1 MCKTMNEV
9 YIDGVS
15 QTRFGKDTRKLEIML
30 ADVGKAALI
39 SSKCK
44 LPPDIVYV
52 GNFNYMGYADQ
63 GSLDALVGEEL
74 RKKIGSTTPVFHIDR
89 GSASGAA
96 AVEAG
101 FGHAEAGKRVLV
113 ISGEKM
119 FLEQADREKITEE
132 TSKMMGE
139 KERKF
144 GINMATLAAI
154 ATTEYMIRYGMDQEK
169 IQNIFF
175 QILNKNRHFG
185 SKNRHAYFK
194 KRVSKKDYF
203 DRAKNPWVAEP
214 LTRNDCAGT
223 YNGAAAV
230 YLVPEETDIK
240 LVGIRSA
247 FSSIKTEEKYTLT
260 SLDATVDAARELFLS
275 TGLNPHEIDIVELH
289 DAFQPVPLL
298 AAEDLGFVERGQGAN
313 FILNEENQKG
323 KEVFYN
329 RSGGFFSK
337 THPLAASGT
346 AQLVELVF
354 QMRGVS
360 QYSKM
365 LKEHQSTINRGLWFS
380 MEGFGYY
387 NVIGIVEKTDHL
399 KEKEG
404 LDEENLPGYLK
415 PGGIIKRYR
424 ERGKVVGSTS
434 SSGET
439 GFAIVKNW
447 NGKLQL
453 ASLQSSVKLGEKVK
467 VVKADIPYVKV
478 SEHVSEI
485 LKK

>member
-1 MCKTMNEV
+1 MNIGEV

-15 QTRFGKDTRKLEIML
+15 QTKFGKDTRQLEIML
-30 ADVGKAALI
+30 ADVGRRALI
-39 SSKCK
+39 YSKCK
-44 LPPDIVYV
+44 EPPDLVYV
-52 GNFNYMGYADQ
+52 GNYNYKGYADQ

-74 RKKIGSTTPVFHIDR
+74 RKKIESTTPVFHVDR

-96 AVEAG
+96 AVEAA
-101 FGHAEAGKRVLV
+101 FEHVKVGKRVLV

-119 FLEQADREKITEE
+119 LLEDADREKITAE

-144 GINMATLAAI
+144 GINMATIAAI
-154 ATTEYMIRYGMDQEK
+154 ATTEYMKRYGI
-169 IQNIFF
+169 IQDEIQDIFF
-175 QILNKNRHFG
+175 RILNKNREYG
-185 SKNRHAYFK
+185 SKNKYAYFK
-194 KRVSKKDYF
+194 NLVSKEDYF
-203 DRAKNPWVAEP
+203 NEKKNPWVAEP

-230 YLVPEETDIK
+230 YLVPDETDIK
-240 LVGIRSA
+240 LSGIKSA
-247 FSSIKTEEKYTLT
+247 FSTIKTEEKYTLT
-260 SLDATVDAARELFLS
+260 SLNATVDAACELFQN
-275 TGLNPHEIDIVELH
+275 TGFNPHEIDIVELH
-289 DAFQPVPLL
+289 DAFQPVPIL
-298 AAEDLGFVERGQGAN
+298 AAEDLGFVERGRGAD
-313 FILNEENQKG
+313 FILNEENKNG
-323 KEVFYN
+323 NKVFYN
-329 RSGGFFSK
+329 Q

-354 QMRGVS
+354 QMRGEN

-365 LKEHQSTINRGLWFS
+365 LREYQSTINRGLWFS

-387 NVIGIVEKTDHL
+387 SVIGIIEKTEHQV
-399 KEKEG
+399 EKEG
-404 LDEENLPGYLK
+404 LKEENLPKYLK
-415 PGGIIKRYR
+415 HGGIIKRYR
-424 ERGKVVGSTS
+424 ERRKVVGSSTS
-434 SSGET
+434 SDKT
-439 GFAIVKNW
+439 GVAIVKNW

-478 SEHVSEI
+478 SEQVGEI

>member
-1 MCKTMNEV
+1 MSEV

-15 QTRFGKDTRKLEIML
+15 QTKFGKDTRKLEIML
-30 ADVGKAALI
+30 ADVGKGALVH
-39 SSKCK
+39 SKYK
-44 LPPDIVYV
+44 DPPDIVYI

-74 RKKIGSTTPVFHIDR
+74 RKKIESTTPVFHLDR

-96 AVEAG
+96 AVEAA
-101 FGHAEAGKRVLV
+101 FGHVKAGERVLV

-119 FLEQADREKITEE
+119 FLEEANRQKITEE

-144 GINMATLAAI
+144 GINMATIAAI
-154 ATTEYMIRYGMDQEK
+154 AATEYMIRYEINKEK
-169 IQNIFF
+169 IQDIFF
-175 QILNKNRHFG
+175 RILNKNREYG
-185 SKNRHAYFK
+185 SKNKHAYFK
-194 KRVSKKDYF
+194 NLVSKEDYF
-203 DRAKNPWVAEP
+203 NEEKNPWVADP

-230 YLVPEETDIK
+230 YLVPDETDIK
-240 LVGIRSA
+240 LSGIKSA
-247 FSSIKTEEKYTLT
+247 FSTIKTEEKYTLT
-260 SLDATVDAARELFLS
+260 SLDASVDAARELFQE
-275 TGLNPHEIDIVELH
+275 TGFNPHEIDIVELH
-289 DAFQPVPLL
+289 DAFQPVPIL
-298 AAEDLGFVERGQGAN
+298 AAEDLGFVERGKGAD
-313 FILNEENQKG
+313 FILNEENKNG
-323 KEVFYN
+323 NKVFYN

-346 AQLVELVF
+346 AQLVELVL
-354 QMRGVS
+354 QMRGES

-365 LKEHQSTINRGLWFS
+365 LKEHQDEINRGLWFS

-387 NVIGIVEKTDHL
+387 NVIGIIEKTNHL
-399 KEKEG
+399 VEKEG
-404 LDEENLPGYLK
+404 LVEENLPEYLK
-415 PGGIIKRYR
+415 HGGIIKRYK
-424 ERGKVVGSTS
+424 ERRKVVGSTS
-434 SSGET
+434 LSSET

-467 VVKADIPYVKV
+467 VVKADIPYIKV
-478 SEHVSEI
+478 SEHVGEI

>member
-1 MCKTMNEV
+1 MDEV

-15 QTRFGKDTRKLEIML
+15 QTKFGKDTRKLEIML
-30 ADVGKAALI
+30 ADVGKGALVH
-39 SSKCK
+39 SKHK
-44 LPPDIVYV
+44 DPPDIVYI

-74 RKKIGSTTPVFHIDR
+74 RKKIESTTPVFHIDR

-96 AVEAG
+96 AVEAA
-101 FGHAEAGKRVLV
+101 FEHVKAGKRVLV

-119 FLEQADREKITEE
+119 FLEDTNRQKIKEE

-144 GINMATLAAI
+144 GINMATIAAI
-154 ATTEYMIRYGMDQEK
+154 AATEYMIRYGINKEK
-169 IQNIFF
+169 IQDIFF
-175 QILNKNRHFG
+175 RILNKNREYG
-185 SKNRHAYFK
+185 SKNRYAYFK
-194 KRVSKKDYF
+194 NLISKEDYF
-203 DRAKNPWVAEP
+203 DRKKNPWVAEP
-214 LTRNDCAGT
+214 LSRNDCAGT

-230 YLVPEETDIK
+230 YFVPEKTDIK
-240 LVGIRSA
+240 LSGIKSA
-247 FSSIKTEEKYTLT
+247 FSTIKTEEKYTLT
-260 SLDATVDAARELFLS
+260 SLDASVDAARELFQY
-275 TGLNPHEIDIVELH
+275 TGFNPHEIDIVELH
-289 DAFQPVPLL
+289 DAFQPVPIL
-298 AAEDLGFVERGQGAN
+298 AAEDLGFVERGKGAD
-313 FILNEENQKG
+313 FILNEENKNG
-323 KEVFYN
+323 NKVFYN

-346 AQLVELVF
+346 AQLVELVL
-354 QMRGVS
+354 QMRGES

-365 LKEHQSTINRGLWFS
+365 LKEHQDEINRGLWFS

-387 NVIGIVEKTDHL
+387 NVIGIIEKTEHPV
-399 KEKEG
+399 EKEG
-404 LDEENLPGYLK
+404 LIEENLPEYLK
-415 PGGIIKRYR
+415 HGGIIKRYK
-424 ERGKVVGSTS
+424 ERRKVVGSTS
-434 SSGET
+434 SSSET

-478 SEHVSEI
+478 SEHVGEI

>member
-1 MCKTMNEV
+1 MSEV

-30 ADVGKAALI
+30 AGVGRGALI
-39 SSKCK
+39 YSKCK
-44 LPPDIVYV
+44 EPPDIVYV

-74 RKKIGSTTPVFHIDR
+74 RKKIESTTPVFHIDR

-96 AVEAG
+96 AVEAA
-101 FGHAEAGKRVLV
+101 FEHAKAGKRVLV

-119 FLEQADREKITEE
+119 FLKDADREKITEE

-144 GINMATLAAI
+144 GINMATIAAI

-169 IQNIFF
+169 IQDVFF
-175 QILNKNRHFG
+175 RILNKNREYG
-185 SKNRHAYFK
+185 SKNKYAYFK
-194 KRVSKKDYF
+194 KLVSKEDYF
-203 DRAKNPWVAEP
+203 NNKKNPWVAEP

-230 YLVPEETDIK
+230 YLVPDETDIK
-240 LVGIRSA
+240 LSGIKSA
-247 FSSIKTEEKYTLT
+247 FSTIKTEEKHTLT
-260 SLDATVDAARELFLS
+260 SLNATVDAARELFQD
-275 TGLNPHEIDIVELH
+275 TGFNPHEIDIVELH
-289 DAFQPVPLL
+289 DAFQPVPIL
-298 AAEDLGFVERGQGAN
+298 AAEDLGFVERGKGAD
-313 FILNEENQKG
+313 FILNEENKNG
-323 KEVFYN
+323 NKVFYN

-346 AQLVELVF
+346 AQLVELVL
-354 QMRGVS
+354 QMRGES

-365 LKEHQSTINRGLWFS
+365 LREYQSDINRGLWFS

-387 NVIGIVEKTDHL
+387 NVIGIIEKTEHQV
-399 KEKEG
+399 EKEG
-404 LDEENLPGYLK
+404 LIEENLPEYLK
-415 PGGIIKRYR
+415 RGGIIKRYK
-424 ERGKVVGSTS
+424 ERRKVVGSTS
-434 SSGET
+434 SSEKT
-439 GFAIVKNW
+439 GFAVVKNW
-447 NGKLQL
+447 DGKLQL
-453 ASLQSSVKLGEKVK
+453 VTLQASVKVGEKVK

-478 SEHVSEI
+478 SEQVGEI

>member
-1 MCKTMNEV
+1 MNMGEV
-9 YIDGVS
+9 YIDGIS
-15 QTRFGKDTRKLEIML
+15 QTKFGKDTRKLEIML
-30 ADVGKAALI
+30 ADVGKGALVH
-39 SSKCK
+39 SKHK
-44 LPPDIVYV
+44 DPPDLVYI

-74 RKKIGSTTPVFHIDR
+74 RKKIESTTPVFHIDR

-96 AVEAG
+96 AVEAA
-101 FGHAEAGKRVLV
+101 FEHVKAGKRVLV

-119 FLEQADREKITEE
+119 FLEDANRQKITEE

-144 GINMATLAAI
+144 GINMATIAAI
-154 ATTEYMIRYGMDQEK
+154 AATEYMIRYGINKEK
-169 IQNIFF
+169 IQDIFF
-175 QILNKNRHFG
+175 RILNKNREYG
-185 SKNRHAYFK
+185 SKNRYAYFK
-194 KRVSKKDYF
+194 NLISKEDYF
-203 DRAKNPWVAEP
+203 DRKKNPWVAEP
-214 LTRNDCAGT
+214 LSRNDCAGT

-230 YLVPEETDIK
+230 YLVPDETDIK
-240 LVGIRSA
+240 LSGIKSA
-247 FSSIKTEEKYTLT
+247 FSTIKTEEKYTLT
-260 SLDATVDAARELFLS
+260 SLDASVDAARELFQY
-275 TGLNPHEIDIVELH
+275 TGFNPHEIDIVELH
-289 DAFQPVPLL
+289 DAFQPVPIL
-298 AAEDLGFVERGQGAN
+298 AAEDLGFVERGKGAD
-313 FILNEENQKG
+313 FILNEENRNGNK
-323 KEVFYN
+323 VFYN

-346 AQLVELVF
+346 AQLVELVL
-354 QMRGVS
+354 QMRGES

-365 LKEHQSTINRGLWFS
+365 LKEHQDEINRGLWFS

-387 NVIGIVEKTDHL
+387 NVIGIIEKTNHL
-399 KEKEG
+399 VEKEG
-404 LDEENLPGYLK
+404 LVEENLPEYLK
-415 PGGIIKRYR
+415 HGGIIKRYR
-424 ERGKVVGSTS
+424 ERRKVVGSISLS
-434 SSGET
+434 SET

-478 SEHVSEI
+478 SEHVGEI